1 LALNKVAVSWSGG
14 KDSMLM
20 FHQLVTKKIPIYK
33 LFTTIDRKT
42 NRTISHHIRRELL
55 FSQVHSLGFPLEDIF
70 LPSHPTNE
78 QYENVMNQFYT
89 NLEKENVDQIAFG
102 DLFLQDIRTY
112 REKTFIE
119 RKISPIFP
127 IWGMN
132 SSQLANELIQLG
144 YRAVIVA
151 INSEVLST
159 KLLGMDYDKDFL
171 RSLPAGCDVCGEN
184 GEFHTFVYDG
194 PLFQK
199 PITFRKGE
207 IYQDGSYYWMDLYE

>member
-1 LALNKVAVSWSGG
+1 MNKVAVSWSGG

-20 FHQLVTKKIPIYK
+20 VHQLVAKKFPVDK

-55 FSQVHSLGFPLEDIF
+55 LSQVHSLGFPLEEIF

-78 QYENVMNQFYT
+78 QYEKVMNQFYT

-112 REKTFIE
+112 REKHFLG
-119 RKISPIFP
+119 RKISPNFP

-132 SSQLANELIQLG
+132 SSQLANEFIQLG

-151 INSEVLST
+151 INSEVLS
-159 KLLGMDYDKDFL
+159 KELLGMEYDENFL

-194 PLFQK
+194 PLFHK
-199 PITFRKGE
+199 TVTFHKGE
-207 IYQDGSYYWMDLYE
+207 TFQEGNIYWMDLLKF

>member
-1 LALNKVAVSWSGG
+1 MNKVAVSWSGG

-55 FSQVHSLGFPLEDIF
+55 LSQVQSLGFPLEEIF

-78 QYENVMNQFYT
+78 QYEKVMNQFYT

-132 SSQLANELIQLG
+132 SFQLANELIQLG

-151 INSEVLST
+151 INSEVLS
-159 KLLGMDYDKDFL
+159 KELLGMEYDENFL
-171 RSLPAGCDVCGEN
+171 RSLPDGCDVCGEN
-184 GEFHTFVYDG
+184 GEFHTFVYNG